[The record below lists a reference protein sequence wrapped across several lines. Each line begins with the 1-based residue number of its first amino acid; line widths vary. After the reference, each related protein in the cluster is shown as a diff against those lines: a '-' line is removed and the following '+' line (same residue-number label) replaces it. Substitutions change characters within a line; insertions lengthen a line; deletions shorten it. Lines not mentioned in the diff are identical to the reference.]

1 MTTRRLLAIA
11 SVERTGST
19 LLCSILRA
27 TKAAGNPVEYLNI
40 QTNNFATFRE
50 RHHTPRIKASFLPMA
65 LARKATGRFPWRDI
79 SSFSRTSFID
89 YLHEIAEVNTTSNG
103 VFGVKMHWNQ
113 YKRHMLDLG
122 VDVSVWGAPVSW
134 LRITRENELRQA
146 ISFVRAAQT
155 ESWNSNMAVT
165 KEPRYDA
172 DAIIAALDRIASEN
186 HDWDRYFAEHSITP
200 RRARGRRPAADHQVA
215 VGCTQCG
222 VGRALRFGTPRTRS
236 PSLDSTHQ
244 LTGTCGVSRGKSPA
258 TMDAWHVPYPRSSMH
273 PSGMRLRAF
282 PSRTSL
288 TTAPR
293 VMAPCASRSTDQ
305 RCATHF
311 ARQRWTS
318 CIARSTTHV
327 SRRTSVAC
335 CSPAMALP
343 RKMVDGRSVVAAISA
358 SVARTA
364 TSTPRVRPHRRST
377 RHAVDVSTSSRCSD

>member
-122 VDVSVWGAPVSW
+122 VDVSLWGAPVSW

-172 DAIIAALDRIASEN
+172 AAIIAALDRIASEN

-200 RRARGRRPAADHQVA
+200 LHI
-215 VGCTQCG
+215 TYE
-222 VGRALRFGTPRTRS
+222 
-236 PSLDSTHQ
+236 Q
-244 LTGTCGVSRGKSPA
+244 LTREMDHTIRLVLGHVGAHVDVVPPPTTKSQSDALNAEWAERFVSE
-258 TMDAWHVPYPRSSMH
+258 H
-273 PSGMRLRAF
+273 PEHA
-282 PSRTSL
+282 
-288 TTAPR
+288 
-293 VMAPCASRSTDQ
+293 
-305 RCATHF
+305 
-311 ARQRWTS
+311 
-318 CIARSTTHV
+318 
-327 SRRTSVAC
+327 
-335 CSPAMALP
+335 
-343 RKMVDGRSVVAAISA
+343 
-358 SVARTA
+358 
-364 TSTPRVRPHRRST
+364 HRRSIPRT
-377 RHAVDVSTSSRCSD
+377 N